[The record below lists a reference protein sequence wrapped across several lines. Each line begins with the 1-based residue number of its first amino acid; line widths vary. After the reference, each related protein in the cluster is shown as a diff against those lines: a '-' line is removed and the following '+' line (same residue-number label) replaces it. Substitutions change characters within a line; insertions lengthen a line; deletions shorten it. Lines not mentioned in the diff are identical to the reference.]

1 MNIRQYFS
9 VFVIK
14 RVKEGNTMVKSN
26 NKFTQTAIKHYQQE
40 RCANL
45 LKI

>member
-14 RVKEGNTMVKSN
+14 RIKEGNTMVKSN
-26 NKFTQTAIKHYQQE
+26 NKFTHKQQSNTINKSG
-40 RCANL
+40 AQ
-45 LKI
+45 IF